1 MEKIINSQLSNMLYQ
16 DHIREIKKE
25 IVVFKQHSIMY
36 PRRKREKSDAPK
48 LRSNEFDSL
57 FNGISHTR

>member
-1 MEKIINSQLSNMLYQ
+1 MEKIINSHENNMLHQ

-25 IVVFKQHSIMY
+25 IVVFRKHSIIY

-48 LRSNEFDSL
+48 LKSNEFDSL
-57 FNGISHTR
+57 FNGISHTG